1 MNMSAFE
8 TQVSGTHY
16 SKLAIQPMQYSM
28 ANKLDACQH
37 TIIKYVTRFRDKNG
51 RIDLEKAKHVIDML
65 IELEYGEKADKATT
79 QPEESGDGW
88 IKWSGGE
95 CPVNQLQKVD
105 VMLRCGKFNMA
116 EAYRFEWDCRDAD
129 TDIIAYRVVS

>member
-1 MNMSAFE
+1 MSAFE

-37 TIIKYVTRFRDKNG
+37 TIIKYVTRFRDKG
-51 RIDLEKAKHVIDML
+51 GLADLQKARHVIDML

-79 QPEESGDGW
+79 TEESGDGW
-88 IKWSGGE
+88 IEWNGGE
-95 CPVNQLQKVD
+95 CPVNQLQKVE
-105 VMLRCGKFNMA
+105 VTLKCG
-116 EAYRFEWDCRDAD
+116 EYHSGTAYRFEWGRQHSES
-129 TDIIAYRVVS
+129 DIIAYRVVS

>member
-1 MNMSAFE
+1 MSAFE

-51 RIDLEKAKHVIDML
+51 RVDLEKAKHVIDML
-65 IELEYGEKADKATT
+65 IELEYGNSAES
-79 QPEESGDGW
+79 ESGW
-88 IKWSGGE
+88 IEWNGGE
-95 CPVNQLQKVD
+95 CPVPPNTKVEIQYPDND
-105 VMLRCGKFNMA
+105 VYSCIASAVDWNHDG
-116 EAYRFEWDCRDAD
+116 
-129 TDIIAYRVVS
+129 TGGDITAYRVVK